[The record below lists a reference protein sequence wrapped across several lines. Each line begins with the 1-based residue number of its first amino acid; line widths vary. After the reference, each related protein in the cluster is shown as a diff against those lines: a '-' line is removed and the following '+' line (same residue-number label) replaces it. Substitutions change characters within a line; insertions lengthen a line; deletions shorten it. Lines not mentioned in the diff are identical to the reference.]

1 MKKPKP
7 RRKPARSVPNRPS
20 NPQPTP
26 EPLPKLA
33 PNPALPEAERELDL
47 LLRLWADTRRSIPD
61 IAAALHRS
69 MPSLMALLQR
79 PDIRALIDALS
90 ELLDLRARQAALSKV
105 PRALDTLEA
114 VLTEAA
120 EETEPEPGSEE
131 DTPEALKA
139 RQRAS
144 HRRNQ
149 RRLAANAILNHLRTL
164 KYGIRV
170 APVSDRC
177 TDRSHILESHTSQ
190 PDTGQRPVPPKTP
203 SSEQS
208 PQRLA
213 G

>member
-7 RRKPARSVPNRPS
+7 RRKPARPVPNRPS
-20 NPQPTP
+20 NTQPAP

-79 PDIRALIDALS
+79 PDIRALIDELS

-131 DTPEALKA
+131 DTPDALKA

-144 HRRNQ
+144 HRRNH

-164 KYGIRV
+164 RYGLTPSRLAARIESPGGMATQRV
-170 APVSDRC
+170 AMDS
-177 TDRSHILESHTSQ
+177 TDHQ
-190 PDTGQRPVPPKTP
+190 PAPPSP
-203 SSEQS
+203 EQT